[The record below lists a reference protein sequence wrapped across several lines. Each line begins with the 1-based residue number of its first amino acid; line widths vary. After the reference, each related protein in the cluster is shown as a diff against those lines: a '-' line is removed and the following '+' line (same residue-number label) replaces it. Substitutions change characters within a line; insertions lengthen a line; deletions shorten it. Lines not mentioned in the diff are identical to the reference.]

1 MPNNFL
7 GLGGMNREDQL
18 RVGLVAV
25 LVLALECVLEGLVTE
40 SILRGW
46 IFHAFAVG
54 LSVWA
59 LFDLN
64 SLAVRLAS
72 AAGVVAVGNEALL
85 ISEANASMRYLIPG
99 SVLFFVSGWV
109 FQRSVSSSVAVQE
122 NVWMGDHPIN
132 ASTALSLEMPPPPPP
147 NQLQK
152 LAPFIIGSGSLLV
165 LYGIFFAPWV
175 STITLFGLL
184 SENLNLSQVS
194 SNWANLGAGD
204 GISEFVASGI
214 QIFSVVALLIS
225 AIGVFSSINR
235 QLVIFQPI
243 KLVLTALI
251 AFISLLQVVVIARLI
266 SADADL
272 RVLVGAWMTPI
283 GLSMAG
289 IGFWM
294 SAV

>member
-1 MPNNFL
+1 MGNGFL
-7 GLGGMNREDQL
+7 GLSGMSREDQM
-18 RVGLVAV
+18 RVGLAAV
-25 LVLALECVLEGLVTE
+25 FVLTLECVLEGLVSE
-40 SILRGW
+40 AELRAW

-54 LSVWA
+54 LSTWA
-59 LFDLN
+59 LLDLS
-64 SLAVRLAS
+64 SLPVRLAS
-72 AAGVVAVGNEALL
+72 TAGVVAVGNEALL
-85 ISEANASMRYLIPG
+85 ISEANVSMRYLIPG
-99 SVLFFVSGWV
+99 SVLFITSGWV
-109 FQRSVSSSVAVQE
+109 FQLSVSSAVSVERDNSFDTYPTNDV
-122 NVWMGDHPIN
+122 
-132 ASTALSLEMPPPPPP
+132 TALGFEMPPPPPP
-147 NQLQK
+147 NQMQK
-152 LAPFIIGSGSLLV
+152 FAPFVIGSGSLLV

-175 STITLFGLL
+175 STSTLFGLL

-235 QLVIFQPI
+235 QLVISQPI

-283 GLSMAG
+283 GSSMAG

-294 SAV
+294 SAD